1 MKDEYGNGLTADNI
15 ATLDNASVA
24 HNRIVTQKTNQT
36 IGIHYIWT
44 MPSEAD
50 TYTTWKRLGKVQ
62 GVHLDIPLQTIS
74 WNRRLSIDAYANVIG
89 NRSAWEDSQ

>member
-36 IGIHYIWT
+36 IG
-44 MPSEAD
+44 SEHEE
-50 TYTTWKRLGKVQ
+50 KK
-62 GVHLDIPLQTIS
+62 
-74 WNRRLSIDAYANVIG
+74 SIKS
-89 NRSAWEDSQ
+89 SATK